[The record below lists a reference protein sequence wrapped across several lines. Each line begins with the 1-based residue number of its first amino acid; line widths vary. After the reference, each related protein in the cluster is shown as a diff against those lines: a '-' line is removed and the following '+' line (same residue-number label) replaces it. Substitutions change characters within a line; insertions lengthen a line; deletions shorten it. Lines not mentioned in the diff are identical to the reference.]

1 MRNGI
6 WIGKRKIFPWKPG
19 NLAEYPLKIPGKM
32 SIKIISKLHSF
43 L

>member
-19 NLAEYPLKIPGKM
+19 NLAEYPLKIPGK
-32 SIKIISKLHSF
+32 IYHAAVGHPVNKP
-43 L
+43 